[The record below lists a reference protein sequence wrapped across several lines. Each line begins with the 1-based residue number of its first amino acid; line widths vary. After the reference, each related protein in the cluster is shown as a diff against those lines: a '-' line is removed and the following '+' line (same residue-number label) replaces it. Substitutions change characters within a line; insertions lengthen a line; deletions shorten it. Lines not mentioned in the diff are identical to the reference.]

1 MNSIWT
7 SLTRWQS
14 SFFLSSFDG
23 TFRPEGLTIRYHCFS
38 LLLCAHGRVVLAK
51 YRGGLPLPSSGFF
64 LWVVSLVPHLVAFYD
79 HLGRLR
85 AYSEDPLNPHGDPI
99 YIYIYIY
106 VYIYVYI

>member
-1 MNSIWT
+1 
-7 SLTRWQS
+7 

-79 HLGRLR
+79 QLGRLR
-85 AYSEDPLNPHGDPI
+85 AYSEDPRNPHGEYINIIIYFPVYYNIFPI
-99 YIYIYIY
+99 TYI
-106 VYIYVYI
+106 VL